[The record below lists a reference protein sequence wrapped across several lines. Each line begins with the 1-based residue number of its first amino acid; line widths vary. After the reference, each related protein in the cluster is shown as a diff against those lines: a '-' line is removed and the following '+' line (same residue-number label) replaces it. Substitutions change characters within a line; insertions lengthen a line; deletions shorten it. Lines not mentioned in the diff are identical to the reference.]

1 MLEKKTCLIIFD
13 CYNYYSL
20 QPLKLLLLNIEIW
33 DTDCFPFFTEAYS
46 LSYQHST
53 ANIRFDTA
61 KNGIKQNCSSLRAFR
76 SPYPQGSRSADHA
89 AGGEGLRERQ
99 VLAAAEERALQQG
112 RPEEEDD
119 VLRRAGRKRP
129 RGTRPEGE
137 EASLCSRLCRHA
149 SERLRWL
156 LPDLRKSHEDEL
168 LSFTDLWA
176 NSREIQINVTLAFTP
191 FHCGHSAEQE

>member
-1 MLEKKTCLIIFD
+1 M
-13 CYNYYSL
+13 

-33 DTDCFPFFTEAYS
+33 DTDFFPFFTEAYS

-61 KNGIKQNCSSLRAFR
+61 KNGIKQNCSSPRAFR

-99 VLAAAEERALQQG
+99 VLEAAEERALQQG

-119 VLRRAGRKRP
+119 VLCRARRERARRP
-129 RGTRPEGE
+129 GPKPGVMSVYRY
-137 EASLCSRLCRHA
+137 
-149 SERLRWL
+149 
-156 LPDLRKSHEDEL
+156 
-168 LSFTDLWA
+168 
-176 NSREIQINVTLAFTP
+176 
-191 FHCGHSAEQE
+191 